1 MKFETQNYKS
11 KDYKLA
17 CVNRSRFALCW
28 KVAERVIDI
37 GHGVLCWMVPDCVIT
52 KIASA

>member
-17 CVNRSRFALCW
+17 SVNRSRFALCW

-37 GHGVLCWMVPDCVIT
+37 GHGVLYVGWFQTV
-52 KIASA
+52 